1 MDIFRIGI
9 DPGVNTGIAV
19 KLNGVYLSI
28 ETTMIH
34 KAMKTVAAI
43 KDTCDAGGHKLTVV
57 IENPNASGG
66 SIVKAQGAGSIKR
79 DFSVWRDFL
88 TDIGVEFRAI
98 KPMKGM
104 TKVDEHKFQ
113 VMTKWMGRTSN
124 HARDAA
130 MLIL

>member
-1 MDIFRIGI
+1 MDIFKIGI

-19 KLNGVYLSI
+19 KLNGKYLSI

-34 KAMKTVAAI
+34 KAMKTVQAI
-43 KDTCDAGGHKLTVV
+43 KDTCDTGGHRMSVI
-57 IENPNASGG
+57 IENPNRSGG
-66 SIVKAQGAGSIKR
+66 SVAKAQGAGSIKR

-98 KPMKGM
+98 SPMKGM
-104 TKVDEHKFQ
+104 TKLDERRFQ
-113 VMTKWMGRTSN
+113 VMTKWTGRTSN

>member
-19 KLNGVYLSI
+19 KVNGKYLSV

-34 KAMKTVAAI
+34 KAMSTVAAI
-43 KDTCDAGGHKLTVV
+43 KGTCDAGGHKLMVI

-66 SIVKAQGAGSIKR
+66 SVAKAQGAGSIKR
-79 DFSVWRDFL
+79 DFSVWRDYL

-104 TKVDEHKFQ
+104 TKVDERKFQ